1 MRCRTIIKFR
11 NSDDPND
18 LGFGRGI
25 VQLLEGVEELGS
37 INRATASMGMAYS
50 KAWKIINAI
59 EKEFDVRLIDRE
71 GAHGSHLTEEARTLI
86 QRYHEALDAADA
98 NVLVLVVGL
107 DLDLCLLLEIWSLH
121 VVVLSAR
128 ELAFLGAFL
137 DAVGVGQK

>member
-50 KAWKIINAI
+50 KAWKIINSI
-59 EKEFDVRLIDRE
+59 DVRLIDRE
-71 GAHGSHLTEEARTLI
+71 GAHGSHLTDEAHALI
-86 QRYHEALDAADA
+86 RQYHEALDAADA
-98 NVLVLVVGL
+98 
-107 DLDLCLLLEIWSLH
+107 
-121 VVVLSAR
+121 A
-128 ELAFLGAFL
+128 AQ
-137 DAVGVGQK
+137 AVFRKYYP

>member
-25 VQLLEGVEELGS
+25 VQLLEGVEEYGS

-50 KAWKIINAI
+50 KAWKIINSI

-98 NVLVLVVGL
+98 AAQTVFRKYYPCKGF
-107 DLDLCLLLEIWSLH
+107 
-121 VVVLSAR
+121 SAPVR
-128 ELAFLGAFL
+128 ITNRTGAFL
-137 DAVGVGQK
+137 FR

>member
-50 KAWKIINAI
+50 KAWKIIIPSKRN
-59 EKEFDVRLIDRE
+59 
-71 GAHGSHLTEEARTLI
+71 LTSASSTARART
-86 QRYHEALDAADA
+86 
-98 NVLVLVVGL
+98 
-107 DLDLCLLLEIWSLH
+107 
-121 VVVLSAR
+121 AR
-128 ELAFLGAFL
+128 T
-137 DAVGVGQK
+137 

>member
-50 KAWKIINAI
+50 KAWKIINSI
-59 EKEFDVRLIDRE
+59 EKEFDVRLIDR
-71 GAHGSHLTEEARTLI
+71 LTDEARALI
-86 QRYHEALDAADA
+86 RQYHEALDAANA
-98 NVLVLVVGL
+98 
-107 DLDLCLLLEIWSLH
+107 
-121 VVVLSAR
+121 A
-128 ELAFLGAFL
+128 AQ
-137 DAVGVGQK
+137 AVFRKYYP

>member
-98 NVLVLVVGL
+98 AATTVF
-107 DLDLCLLLEIWSLH
+107 
-121 VVVLSAR
+121 R
-128 ELAFLGAFL
+128 
-137 DAVGVGQK
+137 KYYR

>member
-50 KAWKIINAI
+50 KAWKIINSN

-71 GAHGSHLTEEARTLI
+71 GAHGSHLTDEARALI
-86 QRYHEALDAADA
+86 RQYHEALDAANA
-98 NVLVLVVGL
+98 
-107 DLDLCLLLEIWSLH
+107 
-121 VVVLSAR
+121 A
-128 ELAFLGAFL
+128 AQ
-137 DAVGVGQK
+137 AVFRKYYP